1 MGRAGMRVIGETG
14 VIYNPLT
21 DQWRL
26 SSDMDVN
33 YMLTAEKAPTD

>member
-1 MGRAGMRVIGETG
+1 VQAGLQVSDETG

-26 SSDMDVN
+26 SSDMGVN
-33 YMLTAEKAPTD
+33 YMLTAEKVPTG